1 VIVVSETITV
11 TGTGFESGTLTGTA
25 PSICVN
31 GVTCDDYT
39 VFTDTEIQLI
49 CDQGI
54 PQSY

>member
-11 TGTGFESGTLTGTA
+11 TGTGFESATLTGTA